1 MTYHTGEDFLDI
13 VDGLRAI
20 DEAMLFL
27 QMEKGERLGHAMA
40 LGVGGMNLRSINMV
54 NLMM

>member
-20 DEAMLFL
+20 DEALLFL